1 MLRNTLMV
9 LTISSAMI
17 SAPLVLAHG
26 GAKGIVKERMDLM
39 DDMKG
44 AVKTLSAIYKGE
56 RTYDADTV
64 RKAALVIRDHSGSAM
79 TRLFPQNSIH
89 GPSEAKPLIWQEWDR
104 FEKLANRQEL
114 ISQGLHDAA
123 DNQPGG
129 GQAKGHMMGSSGMMG
144 QKSMPGQHS
153 MMGGGHMMGGSLD
166 SAEHYAAMPS
176 NMVFKMLTD
185 NCSSC
190 HTRYR
195 VED

>member
-1 MLRNTLMV
+1 MLRKTLTV
-9 LTISSAMI
+9 LVLSSAVI
-17 SAPLVLAHG
+17 AAPMVQAHG
-26 GAKGIVKERMDLM
+26 GAKGVVKERMDLM

-44 AVKTLSAIYKGE
+44 AIKTLSAIYKGE
-56 RTYDADTV
+56 RAYDAEIV
-64 RKAALVIRDHSGSAM
+64 RKAALVIRNHSGDAM
-79 TRLFPQNSIH
+79 TRLFPKNSIH
-89 GPSEAKPLIWQEWDR
+89 GPSEAKPLIWQEWER
-104 FEKLANRQEL
+104 FEKLAKRQQV

-123 DNQPGG
+123 ENQQGAA
-129 GQAKGHMMGSSGMMG
+129 QANGHMMGSAGMMG
-144 QKSMPGQHS
+144 QKS
-153 MMGGGHMMGGSLD
+153 MMGGGHMMGGEMD

>member
-9 LTISSAMI
+9 LAISSAMI

-44 AVKTLSAIYKGE
+44 AVKTLSAIYKGK
-56 RTYDADTV
+56 RAYDAEAI
-64 RKAALVIRDHSGSAM
+64 RKAALVIRNHSGDAM
-79 TRLFPQNSIH
+79 TKLFPENSIH
-89 GPSEAKPLIWQEWDR
+89 GPSEAKPLIWQEWER
-104 FEKLANRQEL
+104 FEKLAKRQEV

-123 DNQPGG
+123 DNKPGSG
-129 GQAKGHMMGSSGMMG
+129 KASGHMMGSAGMMG
-144 QKSMPGQHS
+144 QKSMMS
-153 MMGGGHMMGGSLD
+153 GGHMMGDNMD

-176 NMVFKMLTD
+176 SMVFKMLTD